1 MPGKIDHFIEVI
13 IFRSRWLL
21 APFFLGLI
29 LGIVLLLIKFIQELI
44 HLSMH
49 VITATEA
56 DIVIGILTL
65 VDMSLV
71 GSLLLMI
78 IFSGYEIFVSKIDV
92 ADHADRPEWMGKVD
106 FGGLKLKVIGAIV
119 AISAI
124 DLLKTFVEIPDEPT
138 EGNTDMYLW
147 KVTLHMAFVLSG
159 VIFAWMDRIASETK
173 SH

>member
-1 MPGKIDHFIEVI
+1 MSGKLEHFLETI

-21 APFFLGLI
+21 APFFVGLI
-29 LGIVLLLIKFIQELI
+29 VGIVMLLIKFIQELV
-44 HLSMH
+44 HLSAH
-49 VITATEA
+49 VISAPEA
-56 DIVIGILTL
+56 EIIIGLLTL
-65 VDMSLV
+65 VDMALV

-92 ADHADRPEWMGKVD
+92 AKHTDRPEWMGKVD

>member
-1 MPGKIDHFIEVI
+1 MSGKLEHFLEVA

-21 APFFLGLI
+21 APFFLGLNV
-29 LGIVLLLIKFIQELI
+29 GIVLLLTKFIQELV
-44 HLSMH
+44 HLSIH
-49 VITATEA
+49 VISATET
-56 DIVIGILTL
+56 DIIIGILTL

-92 ADHADRPEWMGKVD
+92 AEHADRPDWMGKVD

-124 DLLKTFVEIPDEPT
+124 DLLKTFVEIADEPT

-173 SH
+173 PH